1 MDAATV
7 WSGEETVENVNR
19 QVTSKHSIS
28 APSLRWLTA
37 GILLSLGVALQL
49 GELGYGPYQP
59 GNRWVI
65 SLLANGAWHILKLM
79 DGTMPKYILQYW
91 PLLLISFGLGIL
103 PLAWRGNPGR
113 AHSAAS
119 SGIGDDHGS

>member
-1 MDAATV
+1 VA
-7 WSGEETVENVNR
+7 NVNR

-28 APSLRWLTA
+28 AASLGWLTA
-37 GILLSLGVALQL
+37 GVLFSLGAALQL

-65 SLLANGAWHILKLM
+65 SMLANGAWHILRLM
-79 DGTMPKYILQYW
+79 DGAMLRYILQYW
-91 PLLLISFGLGIL
+91 PLLFISFGLGIL
-103 PLAWRGNPGR
+103 PLVWRGNRGR
-113 AHSAAS
+113 AHTAAP